1 MTWSCCRPTRCT
13 ASPPT
18 RSSRGPCPPCSTR
31 RVAAGT
37 CRRRS
42 WSAPGS
48 TLDGLVFSLPAAARA
63 LTEAFW
69 PGALTIVVEQA
80 PTLQWDLGDTY
91 GTVAV
96 RMPLHPVALEVLQHT
111 GPLAVSSANRT
122 GVAAGGHRGRG
133 PGAARVRRGDLP
145 RGRAVLRP
153 DPVDH
158 RRLHRAGAADPAR
171 RRDPARAAA
180 RGRAEHRA
188 VRRWPSRSCPACRNS
203 PRARSSDAV
212 HDPARLRGQHLP
224 LADGR
229 APAHAGPAQ
238 PARADR
244 SRTSTAATAPAPDR
258 GTSASR

>member
-1 MTWSCCRPTRCT
+1 MLYDCRTVGERDWGIRAAIEGIARGDLVVLPTDTVYGIAADAFKPWAVSALLNAKGRGRHM
-13 ASPPT
+13 PPPVLVG
-18 RSSRGPCPPCSTR
+18 SRQ
-31 RVAAGT
+31 
-37 CRRRS
+37 
-42 WSAPGS
+42 
-48 TLDGLVFSLPAAARA
+48 TLDGLVFSLPQEARA

-133 PGAARVRRGDLP
+133 PGAARVRRRHLP

-153 DPVDH
+153 DPVQH
-158 RRLHRAGAADPAR
+158 RRLHRTGAAGPAR
-171 RRDPARAAA
+171 RRDPVRAAA

-188 VRRWPSRSCPACRNS
+188 VHGGPAVA
-203 PRARSSDAV
+203 ARTAGAARE
-212 HDPARLRGQHLP
+212 PAGVVP
-224 LADGR
+224 LA
-229 APAHAGPAQ
+229 
-238 PARADR
+238 
-244 SRTSTAATAPAPDR
+244 
-258 GTSASR
+258 